1 MQGASEGLVCPYI
14 TMFVKLNGAMT
25 SEGVIFL
32 WDLNVANNQIT
43 IIVEM
48 LCSGESP
55 NGNEVYNV
63 VHAQVVKRVLFTN
76 LLSEI

>member
-1 MQGASEGLVCPYI
+1 MGFKCSQQSNYNYSI
-14 TMFVKLNGAMT
+14 
-25 SEGVIFL
+25 
-32 WDLNVANNQIT
+32 
-43 IIVEM
+43 M